1 MIFKGSGVALITP
14 FNDDLSVNFKKLEE
28 LLNFHIENK
37 TDAIIILGT
46 TGESATLTDEEKYKI
61 IDFSIEVTKGKIPLI
76 VGTGSNDTDHAI
88 KLSSYAA
95 SRGVDG
101 VLIVTPYYNKASQ
114 EGLYLHYEKIAKSI
128 PNTPIILYNVPS
140 RTGVDI
146 SIETIKK
153 LATINNIVGIK
164 EASTDISKIAK
175 LQSFQIENFA
185 LYSGNDDLTLPLLS
199 LGASGVISVFANVKP
214 KVMHEICNL
223 YFNGNIVESKNVFFE
238 NLELMQGL
246 FLDVNP
252 IPVKEA
258 LNYLGYNVGGLRLP
272 LCNMGKN
279 KKENLIKKIENS

>member
-1 MIFKGSGVALITP
+1 M
-14 FNDDLSVNFKKLEE
+14 
-28 LLNFHIENK
+28 
-37 TDAIIILGT
+37 
-46 TGESATLTDEEKYKI
+46 
-61 IDFSIEVTKGKIPLI
+61 
-76 VGTGSNDTDHAI
+76 
-88 KLSSYAA
+88 
-95 SRGVDG
+95 
-101 VLIVTPYYNKASQ
+101 
-114 EGLYLHYEKIAKSI
+114 
-128 PNTPIILYNVPS
+128 
-140 RTGVDI
+140 
-146 SIETIKK
+146 
-153 LATINNIVGIK
+153 GIK

-223 YFNGNIVESKNVFFE
+223 YFNGNIIESKKVFFE

-272 LCNMGKN
+272 LCNMSKN